1 MISISMGQSTHSS
14 ILDTIIAANYDE
26 YADQRFQLQE
36 VFARHPRFA
45 RHHNSPTPPPPAS
58 PPPADP
64 VPPPPPPPKSKS
76 QPPDSKPLPP
86 PEVREKMSKAQRKQI
101 ACKERASRL
110 RRLRPDIRSVPNS
123 ISNERALSLGGY
135 KSQSDMD
142 KDLLSREKGISSED
156 SR

>member
-45 RHHNSPTPPPPAS
+45 HHHKSPTPPPPAS

-64 VPPPPPPPKSKS
+64 VPPLPPPQSKS
-76 QPPDSKPLPP
+76 QPSDSKQPP
-86 PEVREKMSKAQRKQI
+86 PLESREKMSKAQKKQI
-101 ACKERASRL
+101 ASKERASRL
-110 RRLRPDIRSVPNS
+110 RRLRPDIRSVPSS
-123 ISNERALSLGGY
+123 ISNEQALSLGGY

-142 KDLLSREKGISSED
+142 KDLISREKGLSSED